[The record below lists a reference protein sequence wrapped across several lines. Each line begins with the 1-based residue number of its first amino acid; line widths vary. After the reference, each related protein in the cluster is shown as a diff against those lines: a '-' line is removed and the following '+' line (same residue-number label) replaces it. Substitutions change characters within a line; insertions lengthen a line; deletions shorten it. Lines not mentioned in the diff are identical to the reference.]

1 MKILSFIVPSYNCE
15 AYLNKCISSI
25 ADENVID
32 RLEVIIVNDGSSDK
46 TEMIAREWC
55 DRYPESIR
63 LINQENKG
71 HGGALNT
78 GCAAATGKY
87 LKVVD
92 ADDWVETQNLAE
104 FLTKLDRADADVV
117 LTQYY
122 TRDILNGNV
131 NQWRCCPADFDR
143 KYTLNEVMSDWRTFE
158 NGFTLHGIAY
168 RTDFYREKCIQLTER
183 VFYEDYEFAS
193 VPACF
198 AEDILVADVF
208 VYDYRIGDVNQ
219 SVSNKNRLARV
230 SHTEKVIERLVL
242 QYRELASDVDPA
254 TRKYLCVKTKEL
266 LLSYMKTVMLDE
278 PNHKKG
284 RREGKRMMMRIGAD
298 MPETYAL
305 AEKQYTVLRLF
316 NRLHISTQVL
326 NRILQSR
333 IYGLLKRSL

>member
-15 AYLNKCISSI
+15 AYLNKCISSL
-25 ADENVID
+25 ADENVLDGI
-32 RLEVIIVNDGSSDK
+32 EIIIVNDGSSDK
-46 TEMIAREWC
+46 TEAIAREWC
-55 DRYPESIR
+55 ERYPDSVR

-104 FLTKLDRADADVV
+104 LLAGFDETDADVV
-117 LTQYY
+117 LTQYSTY
-122 TRDILNGNV
+122 DISNENTKKWV
-131 NQWRCCPADFDR
+131 CSPDDFDR
-143 KYTLNEVMSDWRTFE
+143 EYTLSEAVSEWRAFE

-168 RTDFYREKCIQLTER
+168 RTEFYREKCIQLTEH

-198 AEDILVADVF
+198 ARSIRALNVF
-208 VYDYRIGDVNQ
+208 VYVYRIGDVNQ
-219 SVSNKNRLARV
+219 SVSSKNRLARV
-230 SHTEKVIERLVL
+230 SHTEKVLGRLIC
-242 QYRELASDVDPA
+242 QCRELPSDADPA
-254 TRKYLCVKTKEL
+254 TKRYLCIKTKEL

-278 PNHKKG
+278 PNRKKG
-284 RREGKRMMMRIGAD
+284 RSDGKRMMSRIGSEL
-298 MPETYAL
+298 PETYAL

-316 NRLHISTQVL
+316 NRLHIGTQVL

>member
-15 AYLNKCISSI
+15 AYLNKCVSSF
-25 ADENVID
+25 ADEKVLD
-32 RLEVIIVNDGSSDK
+32 KLEIIIVNDGSFDK
-46 TEMIAREWC
+46 TETIAQEWC
-55 DRYPESIR
+55 DRYPNSVR

-92 ADDWVETQNLAE
+92 ADDWVETQNLEKLLAGLAE
-104 FLTKLDRADADVV
+104 TDADVV
-117 LTQYY
+117 LTQYF
-122 TRDILNGNV
+122 TCDISNGKNK
-131 NQWRCCPADFDR
+131 QWTCHPDDFDR
-143 KYTLNEVMSDWRTFE
+143 EYTLNDAVSEWRAFE

-168 RTDFYREKCIQLTER
+168 RTDFYHEKCIQLTEH

-198 AEDILVADVF
+198 AASIRVLDVF
-208 VYDYRIGDVNQ
+208 IYDYRIGDVNQ

-230 SHTEKVIERLVL
+230 SHTEKVIDRLVC
-242 QYRELASDVDPA
+242 QYCELASDENPA
-254 TRKYLCVKTKEL
+254 TIRYLCIKTKEL

-278 PNHKKG
+278 PNRKKG
-284 RREGKRMMMRIGAD
+284 RSDGKRMMARIGSE

-305 AEKQYTVLRLF
+305 AKKQYAVLRLF